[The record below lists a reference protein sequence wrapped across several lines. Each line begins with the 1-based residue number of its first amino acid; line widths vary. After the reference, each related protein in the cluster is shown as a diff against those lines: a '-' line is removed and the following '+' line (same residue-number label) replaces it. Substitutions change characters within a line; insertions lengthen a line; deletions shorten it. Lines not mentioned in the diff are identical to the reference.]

1 MGTHLKSLSGQ
12 EREAVL
18 LRMVQALYQG
28 ETTEGMLLRT
38 LRKQVLGLTQE
49 QYAALVGISRRT
61 LSDIERDKAQL
72 TLSVMNRVF
81 KPIGLK
87 VGLLPR
93 SPKLLQQVIQDEK
106 V

>member
-18 LRMVQALYQG
+18 LKMVQALYQG

-106 V
+106 A

>member
-1 MGTHLKSLSGQ
+1 MGAHLKSLSGQ

-18 LRMVQALYQG
+18 LKMVQALYQG

-106 V
+106 A

>member
-1 MGTHLKSLSGQ
+1 MKSLSGQ

-18 LRMVQALYQG
+18 LKMVQALYQG

-106 V
+106 A

>member
-18 LRMVQALYQG
+18 IRMVQALYQG